1 MALPPITGQGIGSL
15 IKPQEALESD
25 YSFATNRPQSGN
37 IIRDE
42 LVASQGND
50 PIINKLEAYQPSSKR
65 GSREKPLIMKYPV
78 DMGRGEIP
86 HVMQFKAFWRWEN
99 PEFRQAAEKLKKES
113 ENTLKELVD
122 ATNLVNDGNFNVAS
136 LSQQGGGLISE
147 TEYANAYKLLMD
159 PAFANPS
166 NPSNDNTLSDMLSN
180 PETREEA
187 RRQMER
193 NVRSA
198 TDRVESIQQDF
209 GNPKEARLGASAT
222 EITKDPDFLDNRFN
236 KQLSGGALSKVK
248 DGINSLLSFAGLQL
262 RDPQYD
268 QMVSIYLPVC
278 TRINGEDAFSYTDAN
293 MAIATGAAAAFNTL
307 FGANG
312 VKDLGG
318 RVLEVGKQAAL
329 AAATNS
335 ANGTPLA
342 GVVPAVT
349 GLVLNPRIEKMF
361 SQKELRNFS
370 FSWELYPRNQDEV
383 NTIKNIIDTF
393 RYHSH
398 PARTSEGGN
407 ESNPQIM
414 LRVPAEFTIKFLSAS
429 GTRGENG
436 FVENEYIPKI
446 SRCVLTGIGVDY
458 TPNGVFSTLPD
469 NSPTGY
475 VLTLSF
481 SEIAQLTRQDVEV
494 GY

>member
-25 YSFATNRPQSGN
+25 YTFATNRPQSGN

-50 PIINKLEAYQPSSKR
+50 PTINKLESFQPSKR

-99 PEFRQAAEKLKKES
+99 PEFRKAAEKLKAEA

-122 ATNLVNDGNFNVAS
+122 ATNLVNDGNFNVES
-136 LSQQGGGLISE
+136 LSQQFGSGVLSK

-166 NPSNDNTLSDMLSN
+166 NPSNDNKLTDMLSN

-209 GNPKEARLGASAT
+209 GNSKETRLGAT
-222 EITKDPDFLDNRFN
+222 EISKDPDFLDNRFN
-236 KQLSGGALSKVK
+236 KQLSSGASSKVK
-248 DGINSLLSFAGLQL
+248 DVINSLLSFSGLQL

-293 MAIATGAAAAFNTL
+293 MAIATGAAAAFNSL
-307 FGANG
+307 FSANSAT
-312 VKDLGG
+312 DLAGKA
-318 RVLEVGKQAAL
+318 LEIGKQAAV

-361 SQKELRNFS
+361 SQKEIRNFS

-398 PARTSEGGN
+398 PSRTSEGGN

>member
-15 IKPQEALESD
+15 IKPQEALEAD
-25 YSFATNRPQSGN
+25 YTWATNRPQSGSV
-37 IIRDE
+37 IRNE
-42 LVASQGND
+42 LLASQGND
-50 PIINKLEAYQPSSKR
+50 PTVNKLESFQPSNR

-86 HVMQFKAFWRWEN
+86 HVMQFKIFWRWEN
-99 PEFRQAAEKLKKES
+99 PEFVEAAKKLKAES
-113 ENTLKELVD
+113 ENTLNELVD
-122 ATNLVNDGNFNVAS
+122 ATNLVNDGNFNVPS
-136 LSQQGGGLISE
+136 LTQQGGLIS
-147 TEYANAYKLLMD
+147 TNEYGNAYKLLMD
-159 PAFANPS
+159 PAFANPV

-209 GNPKEARLGASAT
+209 GNSKETRLGAT
-222 EITKDPDFLDNRFN
+222 EISKDPDFLGNRFN
-236 KQLSGGALSKVK
+236 KQLSSGAL
-248 DGINSLLSFAGLQL
+248 GTINSVLAMAGLQQ

-293 MAIATGAAAAFNTL
+293 MAIVTGAAAAFNSL
-307 FGANG
+307 FSANSAT
-312 VKDLGG
+312 DLAGKA
-318 RVLEVGKQAAL
+318 LEVGKQAAV
-329 AAATNS
+329 AAATNA
-335 ANGTPLA
+335 ANGTALA
-342 GVVPAVT
+342 GVVPAIT
-349 GLVLNPRIEKMF
+349 GLVLNPRVEKMF
-361 SQKELRNFS
+361 SQKEIRNFS

>member
-25 YSFATNRPQSGN
+25 YTFATNRPQSGN

-50 PIINKLEAYQPSSKR
+50 PTINKLESFQPSKR

-86 HVMQFKAFWRWEN
+86 HVMQFKAFWRWES
-99 PEFRQAAEKLKKES
+99 PEFRKAAEKLKAEA

-122 ATNLVNDGNFNVAS
+122 ATNLVNDGNFNVPS
-136 LSQQGGGLISE
+136 LTQQFGSGVLSK

-166 NPSNDNTLSDMLSN
+166 NPSNDNKLTDMLSN

-209 GNPKEARLGASAT
+209 GNSKEARLGAT
-222 EITKDPDFLDNRFN
+222 EISKDPDFLDNRFN
-236 KQLSGGALSKVK
+236 KQLSGGAL
-248 DGINSLLSFAGLQL
+248 GAINSFFGKAGLQQ

-293 MAIATGAAAAFNTL
+293 MAIATGAAAAFNSL
-307 FGANG
+307 FSSASLGDKLIEGA
-312 VKDLGG
+312 
-318 RVLEVGKQAAL
+318 KQAAVV
-329 AAATNS
+329 AATNS
-335 ANGTPLA
+335 ANGTPYA

-361 SQKELRNFS
+361 SQKEIRNFS

-398 PARTSEGGN
+398 PSRTSEGGN
-407 ESNPQIM
+407 ELDPQIM

-436 FVENEYIPKI
+436 FVENDYIPKI

>member
-25 YSFATNRPQSGN
+25 YTFATNRPQSGN

-50 PIINKLEAYQPSSKR
+50 PTINKLESFQPSKR

-99 PEFRQAAEKLKKES
+99 PEFRQAAEKLKAES
-113 ENTLKELVD
+113 ENTINELVD

-136 LSQQGGGLISE
+136 LSQQGGLIS
-147 TEYANAYKLLMD
+147 TNEYANAHKLLMD

-166 NPSNDNTLSDMLSN
+166 NPSNDNTLTDMLSN

-209 GNPKEARLGASAT
+209 GNPKEARLGAT
-222 EITKDPDFLDNRFN
+222 EISKDPDFLGNRFN
-236 KQLSGGALSKVK
+236 KQLSGGALGAV
-248 DGINSLLSFAGLQL
+248 NSFLAMAGLQQ

-293 MAIATGAAAAFNTL
+293 MAIATGAAAAFNSL
-307 FGANG
+307 FSSYDGFKSNA
-312 VKDLGG
+312 
-318 RVLEVGKQAAL
+318 LEVTKQAAV
-329 AAATNS
+329 AYATNS

-398 PARTSEGGN
+398 PSRTSEGGN

-436 FVENEYIPKI
+436 FVENDYIPKI

>member
-25 YSFATNRPQSGN
+25 YTFATNRPQSGN

-50 PIINKLEAYQPSSKR
+50 PIVNKLEAYQPSSKR

-99 PEFRQAAEKLKKES
+99 PEFRKAGEKLKAEA
-113 ENTLKELVD
+113 ENTLNELVD

-136 LSQQGGGLISE
+136 LTQQLQHGLISK

-222 EITKDPDFLDNRFN
+222 EISKDPDFLDNRFN
-236 KQLSGGALSKVK
+236 KQLSSGASSKVK
-248 DGINSLLSFAGLQL
+248 DVINSVLSVAGLQL

-293 MAIATGAAAAFNTL
+293 MAIATGAAAVFNSMFSSASL
-307 FGANG
+307 GDKLLEGA
-312 VKDLGG
+312 
-318 RVLEVGKQAAL
+318 KQAAV

-335 ANGTPLA
+335 ANGTPYA

-349 GLVLNPRIEKMF
+349 GLVMNPRIEKMF
-361 SQKELRNFS
+361 SQKEIRNFS

-398 PARTSEGGN
+398 PARSMTEDGK
-407 ESNPQIM
+407 ELDPQIM

>member
-1 MALPPITGQGIGSL
+1 
-15 IKPQEALESD
+15 
-25 YSFATNRPQSGN
+25 
-37 IIRDE
+37 
-42 LVASQGND
+42 
-50 PIINKLEAYQPSSKR
+50 
-65 GSREKPLIMKYPV
+65 MKYPV

-99 PEFRQAAEKLKKES
+99 PEFRKAAEKLKAEA

-122 ATNLVNDGNFNVAS
+122 ATNLVNDGNFNVPS
-136 LSQQGGGLISE
+136 LTQQFGSGVLSK

-166 NPSNDNTLSDMLSN
+166 NPSNDNKLTDMLSN

-209 GNPKEARLGASAT
+209 GNPKEARLGKSAT
-222 EITKDPDFLDNRFN
+222 EISKDPDFLDNRFN
-236 KQLSGGALSKVK
+236 KQLSSGASSKVK
-248 DGINSLLSFAGLQL
+248 DVINSVLSVAGLQL

-293 MAIATGAAAAFNTL
+293 MAIATGAAAVFNSMFSSASL
-307 FGANG
+307 LEGA
-312 VKDLGG
+312 
-318 RVLEVGKQAAL
+318 KQAAV

-335 ANGTPLA
+335 ANGTPYA

-349 GLVLNPRIEKMF
+349 GLVMNPRIEKMF
-361 SQKELRNFS
+361 SQKEIRNFS

-398 PARTSEGGN
+398 PARAMTEDGK
-407 ESNPQIM
+407 ELDPQIM

>member
-1 MALPPITGQGIGSL
+1 
-15 IKPQEALESD
+15 
-25 YSFATNRPQSGN
+25 
-37 IIRDE
+37 
-42 LVASQGND
+42 
-50 PIINKLEAYQPSSKR
+50 
-65 GSREKPLIMKYPV
+65 
-78 DMGRGEIP
+78 
-86 HVMQFKAFWRWEN
+86 
-99 PEFRQAAEKLKKES
+99 
-113 ENTLKELVD
+113 
-122 ATNLVNDGNFNVAS
+122 
-136 LSQQGGGLISE
+136 
-147 TEYANAYKLLMD
+147 
-159 PAFANPS
+159 
-166 NPSNDNTLSDMLSN
+166 
-180 PETREEA
+180 
-187 RRQMER
+187 
-193 NVRSA
+193 
-198 TDRVESIQQDF
+198 
-209 GNPKEARLGASAT
+209 
-222 EITKDPDFLDNRFN
+222 
-236 KQLSGGALSKVK
+236 
-248 DGINSLLSFAGLQL
+248 
-262 RDPQYD
+262 
-268 QMVSIYLPVC
+268 MVSIYLPVC

-293 MAIATGAAAAFNTL
+293 MAIATGAAAAFNSL
-307 FGANG
+307 FSSASLGDKLIEGA
-312 VKDLGG
+312 KL
-318 RVLEVGKQAAL
+318 AAV

-335 ANGTPLA
+335 ANGTPYA

-361 SQKELRNFS
+361 SQKEIRNFS

-398 PARTSEGGN
+398 PSRTSEDGK
-407 ESNPQIM
+407 ELDPQIM

>member
-25 YSFATNRPQSGN
+25 YTFATNRPQSGN

-99 PEFRQAAEKLKKES
+99 PEFRKAAEKLKAES
-113 ENTLKELVD
+113 ENTLNELVD

-136 LSQQGGGLISE
+136 LSQQGGLIS
-147 TEYANAYKLLMD
+147 TNEYGNAYKLLMD

-209 GNPKEARLGASAT
+209 GNSKETRLGAT
-222 EITKDPDFLDNRFN
+222 EISKDPDFLGNRFN
-236 KQLSGGALSKVK
+236 KQLSGGALGAV
-248 DGINSLLSFAGLQL
+248 NSFLAMAGLQQ

-307 FGANG
+307 FGASG

-335 ANGTPLA
+335 ANGTALA

>member
-25 YSFATNRPQSGN
+25 YTFATNRPQSGN

-42 LVASQGND
+42 LLASQGND
-50 PIINKLEAYQPSSKR
+50 PTINKLESFQPSKR

-99 PEFRQAAEKLKKES
+99 PEFRQAAEKLKAEA
-113 ENTLKELVD
+113 ENTISELVD
-122 ATNLVNDGNFNVAS
+122 ATNLVNDGNFNVPS
-136 LSQQGGGLISE
+136 LTQQGGLIS
-147 TEYANAYKLLMD
+147 TNEYANAYKLLMD

-166 NPSNDNTLSDMLSN
+166 NPSNDNTLTDMLSN

-209 GNPKEARLGASAT
+209 GNSKEARLGAT
-222 EITKDPDFLDNRFN
+222 EISKDPDFLDNRFN
-236 KQLSGGALSKVK
+236 KQLSGGALGAINAFFGKV
-248 DGINSLLSFAGLQL
+248 GLQQ

-318 RVLEVGKQAAL
+318 RVLEVGKQAAV

-361 SQKELRNFS
+361 SQKEIRNFS

-407 ESNPQIM
+407 ELDPQIM

>member
-25 YSFATNRPQSGN
+25 YTFATNRPQSGN

-50 PIINKLEAYQPSSKR
+50 PTINKLESFQPSKR

-99 PEFRQAAEKLKKES
+99 PEFRQAAEKLKAES
-113 ENTLKELVD
+113 ENTINELVD

-136 LSQQGGGLISE
+136 LSQQGGLIS
-147 TEYANAYKLLMD
+147 TNEYANAHKLLMD

-166 NPSNDNTLSDMLSN
+166 NPSNDNTLTDMLSN

-209 GNPKEARLGASAT
+209 GNSKEARLGAT
-222 EITKDPDFLDNRFN
+222 EISKDPDFLGNRFN
-236 KQLSGGALSKVK
+236 KQLSGGALGAV
-248 DGINSLLSFAGLQL
+248 NSFLAMAGLQQ

-293 MAIATGAAAAFNTL
+293 MAIATGAAAAFNSL
-307 FGANG
+307 FSSASLGDKLIEGA
-312 VKDLGG
+312 KL
-318 RVLEVGKQAAL
+318 AAV

-361 SQKELRNFS
+361 SQKEIRNFS

-398 PARTSEGGN
+398 PSRTSEGGN
-407 ESNPQIM
+407 ELDPQIM

>member
-25 YSFATNRPQSGN
+25 YTFATNRPQSGN

-50 PIINKLEAYQPSSKR
+50 PTINKLESFQPSKR

-99 PEFRQAAEKLKKES
+99 PEFRKAAEKLKAEA

-122 ATNLVNDGNFNVAS
+122 ATNLVNDGNFNVPS
-136 LSQQGGGLISE
+136 LTQQFGSGVLSK

-166 NPSNDNTLSDMLSN
+166 NPSNDNKLTDMLSN

-209 GNPKEARLGASAT
+209 GNSKEARLGAT
-222 EITKDPDFLDNRFN
+222 EISKDPDFLDNRFN
-236 KQLSGGALSKVK
+236 KQLSGGAL
-248 DGINSLLSFAGLQL
+248 GAINSFFGKAGLQQ

-293 MAIATGAAAAFNTL
+293 MAIATGAAAAFNSL
-307 FGANG
+307 FSSASLGDKLIEGA
-312 VKDLGG
+312 
-318 RVLEVGKQAAL
+318 KQAAVV
-329 AAATNS
+329 AATNS
-335 ANGTPLA
+335 ANGTPYA

-361 SQKELRNFS
+361 SQKEIRNFS

-398 PARTSEGGN
+398 PSRTSEGGN
-407 ESNPQIM
+407 ELDPQIM

-436 FVENEYIPKI
+436 FVENDYIPKI

>member
-99 PEFRQAAEKLKKES
+99 PEFRKAAEKLKAEA

-122 ATNLVNDGNFNVAS
+122 ATNLVNDGNFNVPS
-136 LSQQGGGLISE
+136 LTQQFGSGVLSK

-209 GNPKEARLGASAT
+209 GNPKEARLGAT
-222 EITKDPDFLDNRFN
+222 EISKDPDFLDNRFN

-293 MAIATGAAAAFNTL
+293 MAIATGAAAAFNSL
-307 FGANG
+307 FSSASLGDKFIEGA
-312 VKDLGG
+312 KL
-318 RVLEVGKQAAL
+318 AAV

-335 ANGTPLA
+335 ANGTALA

-361 SQKELRNFS
+361 SQKEIRNFS

-398 PARTSEGGN
+398 PSRTSEDGK
-407 ESNPQIM
+407 ELDPQIM

>member
-1 MALPPITGQGIGSL
+1 
-15 IKPQEALESD
+15 
-25 YSFATNRPQSGN
+25 
-37 IIRDE
+37 
-42 LVASQGND
+42 
-50 PIINKLEAYQPSSKR
+50 
-65 GSREKPLIMKYPV
+65 
-78 DMGRGEIP
+78 
-86 HVMQFKAFWRWEN
+86 
-99 PEFRQAAEKLKKES
+99 
-113 ENTLKELVD
+113 
-122 ATNLVNDGNFNVAS
+122 
-136 LSQQGGGLISE
+136 
-147 TEYANAYKLLMD
+147 MD

-166 NPSNDNTLSDMLSN
+166 NPSNDNTLTDMLSN

-209 GNPKEARLGASAT
+209 GNSKEARLGAT
-222 EITKDPDFLDNRFN
+222 EISKDPDFLGNRFN
-236 KQLSGGALSKVK
+236 KQLSGGALGAV
-248 DGINSLLSFAGLQL
+248 NSFLAMAGLQQ

-293 MAIATGAAAAFNTL
+293 MAIATGAAAAFNSL
-307 FGANG
+307 FSSASLGDKLIEGA
-312 VKDLGG
+312 
-318 RVLEVGKQAAL
+318 KQAAVV
-329 AAATNS
+329 AATNS
-335 ANGTPLA
+335 ANGTPYA

-361 SQKELRNFS
+361 SQKEIRNFS

-398 PARTSEGGN
+398 PSRTSEGGN
-407 ESNPQIM
+407 ELDPQIM

-436 FVENEYIPKI
+436 FVENDYIPKI